1 MNYLLKNSL
10 VVTLE
15 NIPVQG
21 NALPSVM
28 IKTFETYW
36 ENNPSKDSGVGC
48 LLISC
53 IDDMQRDNERLKT
66 VKQ

>member
-1 MNYLLKNSL
+1 MMNYLLKNSL

-28 IKTFETYW
+28 IKTFETY
-36 ENNPSKDSGVGC
+36 
-48 LLISC
+48 
-53 IDDMQRDNERLKT
+53 
-66 VKQ
+66 